1 VSSPLWTSADDAALD
16 ALIEQR
22 VVFVPE
28 ASSLSELDPAQ
39 AVFESL
45 AALLRRVR
53 VTVEGSFDP
62 IQFKAVYTA
71 APNAWDRA
79 TFPAC
84 AIDDIS
90 TNQYQ
95 VTQCTPWTDRG
106 RDIESGGFALW
117 QVGEDTGLAKVTV
130 VAATNP
136 EARALAESVRQCLF
150 SDIDNRRGVRLPM
163 PQAFIPPPF
172 RGMVSPVCRLLLA
185 EGGGSITD
193 VEGPKE
199 GLYRVEVR
207 FTWQAQRISARPII
221 DAMNVGFDV
230 TTTGTTLWVSSAR
243 SPVDPASRP
252 CLQSR
257 AS

>member
-1 VSSPLWTSADDAALD
+1 MSSPLWTPADDAVLD
-16 ALIEQR
+16 EFLKERIA
-22 VVFVPE
+22 FVPD
-28 ASSLSELDPAQ
+28 SISLAELDPAQ

-45 AALLRRVR
+45 AALLRRTR
-53 VTVEGSFDP
+53 VVVEGSFEP
-62 IQFKAVYTA
+62 LSFKAVYTA
-71 APNAWDRA
+71 SPNAWDRA
-79 TFPAC
+79 VFPAC

-95 VTQCTPWTDRG
+95 VTQCTPWTVKG
-106 RDIESGGFALW
+106 RDIEAGGFSLW

-163 PQAFIPPPF
+163 PQAFLPPPF
-172 RGMVSPVCRLLLA
+172 RGMVAPVCRLLLA

-207 FTWQAQRISARPII
+207 FTWQAQRISARPTI
-221 DAMNVGFDV
+221 DALNVDYDV
-230 TTTGTTLWVSSAR
+230 TTETA
-243 SPVDPASRP
+243 
-252 CLQSR
+252 
-257 AS
+257 

>member
-1 VSSPLWTSADDAALD
+1 MTSPLWTPNDDAALD
-16 ALIEQR
+16 ALIKQR
-22 VVFVPE
+22 IAFVPA

-62 IQFKAVYTA
+62 IVFRAVYTA
-71 APNAWDRA
+71 APNAWDA
-79 TFPAC
+79 AKFPAC
-84 AIDDIS
+84 AIDDIT

-95 VTQCTPWTDRG
+95 VTQCTPWFEGDN
-106 RDIESGGFALW
+106 DIKAGGFALW
-117 QVGEDTGLAKVTV
+117 QVGEDTGLAKVTI

-136 EARALAESVRQCLF
+136 EARALAEAVRQCLF
-150 SDIDNRRGVRLPM
+150 SDLDNRRGVRLPM
-163 PQAFIPPPF
+163 PQAFLPPPF

-207 FTWQAQRISARPII
+207 FTWQAQRISARPIV
-221 DAMNVGFDV
+221 DALNVAFDV
-230 TTTGTTLWVSSAR
+230 TTETTLWVSSAR